1 MTSFELYKGAP
12 WLPLHSLPKDDRV
25 FPGSTTFVLAVQRS
39 SFAFKGLKTQKRYS
53 SFSSPLQRPLEPP
66 NPMGF

>member
-39 SFAFKGLKTQKRYS
+39 SFAFKGLKTKKDIHL
-53 SFSSPLQRPLEPP
+53 FLSSPTTP
-66 NPMGF
+66 